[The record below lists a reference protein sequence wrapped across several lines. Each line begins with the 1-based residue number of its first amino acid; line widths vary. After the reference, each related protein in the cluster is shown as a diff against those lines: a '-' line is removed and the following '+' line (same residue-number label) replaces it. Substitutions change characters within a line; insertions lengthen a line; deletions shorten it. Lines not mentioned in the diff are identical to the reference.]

1 MNNKQ
6 QNRIGDWQ
14 RNFLRC
20 RGFDERVVGLL
31 VFGIEIFQDP
41 FSNFFNDF
49 AGRRAIGVVLLLEEF
64 FDHGNSFPFLDCQLK
79 DKSKLWAE
87 RLTD

>member
-1 MNNKQ
+1 M
-6 QNRIGDWQ
+6 R
-14 RNFLRC
+14 
-20 RGFDERVVGLL
+20 LL

-64 FDHGNSFPFLDCQLK
+64 FDHGNSFPFLDCQPQ
-79 DKSKLWAE
+79 DKSKLCAE
-87 RLTD
+87 RLTS